1 MTIQD
6 LGSIGELI
14 GAVATVATLVYLAI
28 QIRSNTTATRSG
40 AAQAVHE
47 SFSNWYNMLASD
59 ESLSALVAKGLR
71 DYESLTEA
79 ERARFVSV
87 AMSILLNTQDAFI
100 KWREGSLIDE
110 LWISWE
116 FVIMNLVKTPG
127 GGTVWQDRKY
137 LFGAHFRDHVETEI
151 MAREPH
157 PDAKPLGAFALA
169 EHSFRAGRD

>member
-6 LGSIGELI
+6 LGSLGELV
-14 GAVATVATLVYLAI
+14 GAVATVATLVYLAL
-28 QIRSNTTATRSG
+28 QIRANTIASRSG

-47 SFSNWYNMLASD
+47 SFSNWYNLLASD
-59 ESLSALVAKGLR
+59 ESLSAVVARGLR

-127 GGTVWQDRKY
+127 GGVVWRDRKY
-137 LFGAHFRDHVETEI
+137 LFGAHFRDHVENEI

-157 PDAKPLGAFALA
+157 PDAKPLGAFSLGGAPL
-169 EHSFRAGRD
+169 RADGE